1 MRTRALRQALN
12 SLALVLGLTTLGGCV
27 VYEPVP
33 VAAPQP
39 SPQQRFERSWAAA
52 NDAMMDQG
60 VTITSQDRGSGVI
73 RGHRVGV
80 PVTATVQ
87 TEADGSVQVS
97 FETVG
102 AAEKDP
108 GLTQRLRESYLRRIG
123 R

>member
-1 MRTRALRQALN
+1 MRHALN
-12 SLALVLGLTTLGGCV
+12 SLALALGLTLLGGCV